1 MTESSP
7 LLPPSRPLGRARTWR
22 SYFFF
27 TWVTPLL
34 ELGRTRPLDAD
45 DLYELKPEYRA
56 INVASRFEEC
66 WQQELAR
73 PSPSLV
79 RALFRAFGARFLFA
93 GLLRFLRT
101 SLEFVS
107 PFVIKRMI
115 AFLRD
120 DDAPM
125 SSGYVLVAIVFA
137 SELAQSFSFRHLAFI
152 LCETGLQVTSAIA
165 TAVYA
170 KSLKLST
177 KALQE
182 TSTGQIA
189 NFVAVDA
196 PRLQRA
202 LFNLHTIWVVPYL
215 LVIACTLLYNELGV
229 AFLAGLGVILLV
241 IPITTLLSKIMRRLQ
256 SSLLAV
262 KDTRGKLCYE
272 VLAGIKVLKLQAWE
286 LSFADR
292 ILSLRDAELGIL
304 RIYVAIQ
311 AAATSLYTGVPSL
324 VAAASLGAYVLLG
337 NELDVS
343 TALTSVALFN
353 VLRFPLFKLPQVLHA
368 VVEAYTSATR
378 LETFLSAPERTPV
391 GPGALRSPGVDMDA
405 ANFGDR
411 LRGVSLHVTSPS
423 LVAVIGPVGSGKST
437 LLHGL
442 LGDVDCIDGHVHRLG
457 AVAYVS
463 QQPFIQ
469 NASVRANICFG
480 LAFDAAR
487 YADAVYA
494 SCLEP
499 DLHVLPHGDLT
510 EIGEKGITLSGGQR
524 TRVALARAMYSD
536 ADLLLLDDV
545 LAAVDSHVGADIF
558 QRCVRDRLAT
568 KIVLLVTNQLSVL
581 AHCDHLLV
589 LEAGAVVQAGSFADL
604 ALQSEGRLASMLA
617 QFQLGA
623 GPVDT
628 PPSTDDEDDPNSD
641 GSSRHDAASNV
652 QEATTYTLPALPPT
666 TASSSLI
673 TKEDR
678 AVGHVHRDIYR
689 VWLRAC
695 GGVGL
700 GALVVGIFVVAQAM
714 TLGSTLWLAVWSQHA
729 AGNEDGGVYLSVFVG
744 LNLAFVGCLFC
755 RSLAISL
762 LGLRGSRRLF
772 GQLLQALL
780 RAPLA
785 FFDTTPLGRIV
796 NRLSKDVDT
805 ADDDLPSAWGSLVAT
820 SLTVLSTLATIAYV
834 TPLFG
839 LCLAPIGLLYYRAQ
853 QYYIATSRELQRLES
868 TSRSPIL
875 ALLTET
881 LDGLS
886 TISASGVQDAFR
898 RRLFT
903 ALDANQR
910 AALLNFAVACWL
922 GLRLELVGT
931 LVATFAALSAV
942 VAKPSGSTEF
952 AALVGVALS
961 YAFQITRNLNL
972 SVTTLSELETDM
984 VSIERLV
991 AYTQL
996 PPEADL
1002 RVTSDSVLP
1011 TAWPHAG
1018 AVTFTNVHL
1027 RYRPGLPLVLR
1038 GVSFSIRARE
1048 KVGVVGR
1055 TGAGKSSLVVALLR
1069 LVEVEAGHIEI
1080 DGVDLRTL
1088 GLHDVRDRIAI
1099 IPQDPVLFSGTVRSN
1114 LDPFDRFDD
1123 DALWTSLKRAH
1134 LDTKVTRLDAIVDER
1149 GVNFSVGERQL
1160 LCIAR
1165 ALLQKA
1171 AVLLMDEAT
1180 ASIDAAT
1187 DAALQETLRNE
1198 FGTCTCITIA
1208 HRINTIL
1215 DADRILVLDNGG
1227 VAEFDT
1233 PANLL
1238 ATPSGLFS
1246 SLVTH
1251 WRHGHGDAPV
1261 VV

>member
-1 MTESSP
+1 
-7 LLPPSRPLGRARTWR
+7 
-22 SYFFF
+22 
-27 TWVTPLL
+27 
-34 ELGRTRPLDAD
+34 
-45 DLYELKPEYRA
+45 
-56 INVASRFEEC
+56 
-66 WQQELAR
+66 
-73 PSPSLV
+73 
-79 RALFRAFGARFLFA
+79 
-93 GLLRFLRT
+93 
-101 SLEFVS
+101 
-107 PFVIKRMI
+107 MI

-120 DDAPM
+120 DDAPL
-125 SSGYVLVAIVFA
+125 SSGYVLVVIVFA

-152 LCETGLQVTSAIA
+152 LCETGMQVKSAVA

-177 KALQE
+177 QALQE
-182 TSTGQIA
+182 TSTGQIS
-189 NFVAVDA
+189 NFIAVDA
-196 PRLQRA
+196 PRLQKA

-215 LVIACTLLYNELGV
+215 LVVACTLLYNELGV
-229 AFLAGLGVILLV
+229 AFVAGLGVILLV

-256 SSLLAV
+256 SSLLSV

-292 ILSLRDAELGIL
+292 ILSYRDAELGLL
-304 RIYVAIQ
+304 RVYSSIQ

-378 LETFLSAPERTPV
+378 LEAFLASHERTPV
-391 GPGALRSPGVDMDA
+391 GPGTLTSPGVDMHE
-405 ANFGDR
+405 ANLEDR
-411 LRGVSLHVTSPS
+411 LRGVSLHVRSPS
-423 LVAVIGPVGSGKST
+423 LIAVIGPVGSGKST

-442 LGDVDCIDGHVHRLG
+442 LGDVDCTHGHVHRFG
-457 AVAYVS
+457 SVAYVS

-469 NASVRANICFG
+469 NASVRANITFG
-480 LAFDAAR
+480 LPFEAAK
-487 YADAVYA
+487 YADAVRV

-499 DLHVLPHGDLT
+499 DLRVLPHGDST

-536 ADLLLLDDV
+536 ADIYLLDDI

-568 KIVLLVTNQLSVL
+568 KIVVLVTNQLSVL
-581 AHCDHLLV
+581 AHCDRVLV
-589 LEAGAVVQAGSFADL
+589 LEAGAVVEAGSFPDL
-604 ALQSEGRLASMLA
+604 ALQSNSRLAAMVA
-617 QFQLGA
+617 TFQLGT
-623 GPVDT
+623 GTVDT
-628 PPSTDDEDDPNSD
+628 PASTDDDDDND
-641 GSSRHDAASNV
+641 DDDDSRRPDASTSP
-652 QEATTYTLPALPPT
+652 EAATNMPTLCTTT
-666 TASSSLI
+666 TMTTTTSSLI
-673 TKEDR
+673 TTEDR

-700 GALVVGIFVVAQAM
+700 GALVVGLFVLAQAL
-714 TLGSTLWLAVWSQHA
+714 TLASTLWLAVWSEHMA
-729 AGNEDGGVYLSVFVG
+729 AGDDEDGSVYLGIFVA
-744 LNLAFVGCLFC
+744 LNVAFVGCLFC

-762 LGLRGSRRLF
+762 VGLRGSRRLF
-772 GQLLQALL
+772 AQLLQALL
-780 RAPLA
+780 RAPVS
-785 FFDTTPLGRIV
+785 FFETTPLGRIV

-805 ADDDLPSAWGSLVAT
+805 ADDDLPAAMGSLLAT
-820 SLTVLSTLATIAYV
+820 SLAVLSTIATIAYV

-839 LCLAPIGLLYYRAQ
+839 LCLAPIGVLYYRAQ
-853 QYYIATSRELQRLES
+853 QYYIATSRELQRLEA

-875 ALLTET
+875 ALVTET

-886 TISASGVQDAFR
+886 TITASSVQGAFT
-898 RRLFT
+898 RRLHT
-903 ALDANQR
+903 ALDTNQR

-942 VAKPSGSTEF
+942 VAKPSASTEF
-952 AALVGVALS
+952 AALVGVSLS

-972 SVTTLSELETDM
+972 SVTTVSELETDM

-991 AYTQL
+991 AYAQL

-1002 RVTSDSVLP
+1002 ASTLALP
-1011 TAWPHAG
+1011 TSWPHAG
-1018 AVTFTNVHL
+1018 AVTFTNVQL
-1027 RYRPGLPLVLR
+1027 RYRPGLPLVLN

-1069 LVEVEAGHIEI
+1069 LVEVEGGHIAI

-1099 IPQDPVLFSGTVRSN
+1099 IPQDPILFSGSVRSN

-1134 LDTKVTRLDAIVDER
+1134 LDTKVTSLDAIVDER

-1171 AVLLMDEAT
+1171 TVLLMDEAT

-1187 DAALQETLRNE
+1187 DAALQETLRAA
-1198 FGTCTCITIA
+1198 FHHCTCITIA

-1215 DADRILVLDNGG
+1215 DADRILVLDNGR
-1227 VAEFDT
+1227 VAELDT

-1238 ATPSGLFS
+1238 ATPSSLFS
-1246 SLVTH
+1246 RLVTH
-1251 WRHGHGDAPV
+1251 WRHGHVDAS
-1261 VV
+1261 

>member
-1 MTESSP
+1 MSI
-7 LLPPSRPLGRARTWR
+7 
-22 SYFFF
+22 
-27 TWVTPLL
+27 
-34 ELGRTRPLDAD
+34 DA
-45 DLYELKPEYRA
+45 A
-56 INVASRFEEC
+56 
-66 WQQELAR
+66 
-73 PSPSLV
+73 
-79 RALFRAFGARFLFA
+79 
-93 GLLRFLRT
+93 
-101 SLEFVS
+101 
-107 PFVIKRMI
+107 
-115 AFLRD
+115 
-120 DDAPM
+120 
-125 SSGYVLVAIVFA
+125 
-137 SELAQSFSFRHLAFI
+137 
-152 LCETGLQVTSAIA
+152 
-165 TAVYA
+165 
-170 KSLKLST
+170 
-177 KALQE
+177 
-182 TSTGQIA
+182 
-189 NFVAVDA
+189 
-196 PRLQRA
+196 RLQR
-202 LFNLHTIWVVPYL
+202 LTLDLHTIWVVPYL
-215 LVIACTLLYNELGV
+215 LVVACTLLYNELGV

-256 SSLLAV
+256 SSLLSV

-292 ILSLRDAELGIL
+292 ILSYRDAELGIL
-304 RIYVAIQ
+304 RIYSSIQ

-378 LETFLSAPERTPV
+378 LEAFLASHERTPV
-391 GPGALRSPGVDMDA
+391 GPGTLTSPGVDMHE
-405 ANFGDR
+405 ANLEDR
-411 LRGVSLHVTSPS
+411 LRGVSLHVSSPS
-423 LVAVIGPVGSGKST
+423 LIAVIGPVGSGKST

-442 LGDVDCIDGHVHRLG
+442 LGDVDCTHGHVHRFG
-457 AVAYVS
+457 SVAYVS

-469 NASVRANICFG
+469 NASVRANITFG
-480 LAFDAAR
+480 LPFEAAK
-487 YADAVYA
+487 YADAVRV

-499 DLHVLPHGDLT
+499 DLRVLPHGDST

-536 ADLLLLDDV
+536 ADIYLLDDI

-568 KIVLLVTNQLSVL
+568 KIVVLVTNQLSVL
-581 AHCDHLLV
+581 AHCDHVLV
-589 LEAGAVVQAGSFADL
+589 LESGAVVEAGSFPDL
-604 ALQSEGRLASMLA
+604 ALQSDGRLASMVA
-617 QFQLGA
+617 TFQLGA
-623 GPVDT
+623 GTVDT
-628 PPSTDDEDDPNSD
+628 PASTDNDDD
-641 GSSRHDAASNV
+641 DDDSSRPDASTSL
-652 QEATTYTLPALPPT
+652 EADMLPPT
-666 TASSSLI
+666 PRTTTTTSSLI
-673 TKEDR
+673 TTEDR
-678 AVGHVHRDIYR
+678 AVGHVHRDMYR

-700 GALVVGIFVVAQAM
+700 GALVVGLFVLAQAL
-714 TLGSTLWLAVWSQHA
+714 TLASTLWLAVWSEHIA
-729 AGNEDGGVYLSVFVG
+729 AGDDEDGGVYLGVFVA
-744 LNLAFVGCLFC
+744 LNVAFVGSLFC

-762 LGLRGSRRLF
+762 VGLRGSRRLF
-772 GQLLQALL
+772 AQLLQALL
-780 RAPLA
+780 RAPLS
-785 FFDTTPLGRIV
+785 FFETTPLGRIV

-805 ADDDLPSAWGSLVAT
+805 ADDDLPAAMGSLLAT
-820 SLTVLSTLATIAYV
+820 SLAVLSTIATIAYV

-839 LCLAPIGLLYYRAQ
+839 LCVVPIGLLYYRAQ
-853 QYYIATSRELQRLES
+853 QYYIATSRELQRLEA

-886 TISASGVQDAFR
+886 TITASSVQGAFT
-898 RRLFT
+898 RRLHT
-903 ALDANQR
+903 ALDTNQR

-931 LVATFAALSAV
+931 LVATFAAVSAV
-942 VAKPSGSTEF
+942 VAKPSASTEF
-952 AALVGVALS
+952 AALVGVSLS

-972 SVTTLSELETDM
+972 SVTTVSELETDM

-991 AYTQL
+991 AYAQL
-996 PPEADL
+996 PPEAAL
-1002 RVTSDSVLP
+1002 ASNAALP
-1011 TAWPHAG
+1011 ESWPHAG
-1018 AVTFTNVHL
+1018 AVTFTNVQL
-1027 RYRPGLPLVLR
+1027 RYRPGLPRVLN

-1069 LVEVEAGHIEI
+1069 LVEVEGGHIAI

-1088 GLHDVRDRIAI
+1088 GLHDVRNRIAI
-1099 IPQDPVLFSGTVRSN
+1099 IPQDPILFSGTVRSN

-1134 LDTKVTRLDAIVDER
+1134 LDTKVTSLDAIVDER

-1171 AVLLMDEAT
+1171 TVLLMDEAT

-1187 DAALQETLRNE
+1187 DAALQETLRAA
-1198 FGTCTCITIA
+1198 FHHCTCITIA

-1215 DADRILVLDNGG
+1215 DADRILVLDNGR
-1227 VAEFDT
+1227 VAELDT

-1238 ATPSGLFS
+1238 ATPSSLFS
-1246 SLVTH
+1246 RLVTH
-1251 WRHGHGDAPV
+1251 WRHGHVDAPV
-1261 VV
+1261 V